1 MFKGYISNIIG
12 RVQWI
17 IHAQSSFLIPYLE
30 RIPDRISGKSK
41 EPADDTLLTIVRKD
55 RHKILGEFE
64 VVHANEVQTYLVKMY
79 KYSGLIQKVKQLFK
93 NTRGFREFNT
103 TYVAAMKGVPVE
115 VPVAYGERKH
125 IFTKESYLIIRKIK
139 HACTVREYFRSGVS
153 PEERRDVLKKFGK
166 LAKNI
171 HDSGVKQDDFS
182 LDNFLVY
189 DDEAGERRLILI
201 DFERVTIQTKC
212 LSEKQ
217 RIWYLAK
224 LNRAKRYFTNTER
237 LRFLVSYTDGNFDY
251 CKKLARQIEAVTVY
265 IQKKD
270 AKKFYKQCSQEN
282 RKFGVFKNT
291 NYHGYF
297 KRDYSPETL
306 LPLLD
311 TRRGT
316 PQEVCYINK
325 FQIVH
330 FTGHTSTGQ
339 NYRNIKQV
347 WMHAN
352 ALFALRI
359 NVPVPAGFFKNNSSK
374 EWFLISEV
382 PENCTSLDKYIDSCS
397 DKSPLMPALSMFV
410 KQISPFGNL
419 SKYFNTKDLLVQ
431 MNENKRLKCYLGNY
445 NSFNINHLS
454 IQKNRV
460 VNTNTIKQLLQYIA
474 IPTSLF

>member
-1 MFKGYISNIIG
+1 MFKGYISNTIG
-12 RVQWI
+12 RVQWT
-17 IHAQSSFLIPYLE
+17 IHTQSSFLIPYLE
-30 RIPDRISGKSK
+30 QISHRISGKVK
-41 EPADDTLLTIVRKD
+41 ESANDTLLTIMRKD
-55 RHKILGEFE
+55 RYKILGEFK
-64 VVHANEVQTYLVKMY
+64 VSRVNEVPTYLVKIY
-79 KYSGLIQKVKQLFK
+79 KYSGLIQKAKQLFK

-125 IFTKESYLIIRKIK
+125 IFVKESYLIIRKIERS
-139 HACTVREYFRSGVS
+139 CTVREYFGSGVS
-153 PEERRDVLKKFGK
+153 PGERRDVLEKFGT
-166 LAKNI
+166 LAKTI

-201 DFERVTIQTKC
+201 DFERVSIQTKC

-224 LNRAKRYFTNTER
+224 LNRAKKHFTNTER
-237 LRFLVSYTDGNFDY
+237 LRFLLSYSGGDFDC
-251 CKKLARQIEAVTVY
+251 CKRLAKQIEAITFH

-270 AKKFYKQCSQEN
+270 AKKFYKQCIYEN

-359 NVPVPAGFFKNNSSK
+359 DVPVPVGIFKKYPAKLSK
-374 EWFLISEV
+374 EGVLISLI
-382 PENCTSLDKYIDSCS
+382 PENCIPLDQYVDLHSGKNSILS
-397 DKSPLMPALSMFV
+397 ALLRLAEQV
-410 KQISPFGNL
+410 SPFGTF
-419 SKYFNTKDLLVQ
+419 SKDLSTHDFLVP
-431 MNENKRLKCYLGNY
+431 MKGNRLECYLGNY
-445 NSFNINHLS
+445 TAFHINHHS
-454 IQKNRV
+454 VQKNRTA
-460 VNTNTIKQLLQYIA
+460 NTRIIKQLLQ
-474 IPTSLF
+474 TDDT

>member
-1 MFKGYISNIIG
+1 MFKGYISNTIG
-12 RVQWI
+12 RVQWT
-17 IHAQSSFLIPYLE
+17 IHAQRSFLIPYLE

-79 KYSGLIQKVKQLFK
+79 KYSGLIQKLKQVFK

-125 IFTKESYLIIRKIK
+125 LFTKGFYLIIRKIK

-212 LSEKQ
+212 LSDKQ

-224 LNRAKRYFTNTER
+224 LNRAKKHFTNTER
-237 LRFLVSYTDGNFDY
+237 LRFLLSYTGGDFDY

-297 KRDYSPETL
+297 KRDYSPEKL
-306 LPLLD
+306 LPLLN
-311 TRRGT
+311 TLGEST
-316 PQEVCYINK
+316 QEVRYINN
-325 FQIVH
+325 FRIVH

-359 NVPVPAGFFKNNSSK
+359 DILVPAGVFKRNPGRQRTEGFLVSQMPDNCIPLNQYAYLHSDRNSI
-374 EWFLISEV
+374 L
-382 PENCTSLDKYIDSCS
+382 Y
-397 DKSPLMPALSMFV
+397 ALLRLAEQV
-410 KQISPFGNL
+410 SPFGIF
-419 SKYFNTKDLLVQ
+419 SKDLSTHDFLVR
-431 MNENKRLKCYLGNY
+431 MKGNRLECYLGNY
-445 NSFNINHLS
+445 AVFHTNHHPV
-454 IQKNRV
+454 QKNTT
-460 VNTNTIKQLLQYIA
+460 VNTCIIKQLLQ
-474 IPTSLF
+474 TDDT

>member
-1 MFKGYISNIIG
+1 MFKGYISNTIG
-12 RVQWI
+12 RVQWT

-79 KYSGLIQKVKQLFK
+79 KYSGLIQKLKQVFK

-103 TYVAAMKGVPVE
+103 TYVAAVKGVPVE

-125 IFTKESYLIIRKIK
+125 LFTKGFYLIIRKIK

-212 LSEKQ
+212 LSDRQ

-224 LNRAKRYFTNTER
+224 LNRAKKHFTNTER
-237 LRFLVSYTDGNFDY
+237 LRFLLSYTGGDSDY

-282 RKFGVFKNT
+282 RKFSIFKNT
-291 NYHGYF
+291 QYSGYYR
-297 KRDYSPETL
+297 RDNSPEKL
-306 LPLLD
+306 LPLLS
-311 TRRGT
+311 TLGEST
-316 PQEVCYINK
+316 QEVRYINN
-325 FQIVH
+325 FRIAH
-330 FTGHTSTGQ
+330 FTGHTSAGQ

-359 NVPVPAGFFKNNSSK
+359 DILVPAGVFKRNPGRQRT
-374 EWFLISEV
+374 EGFLVSQM
-382 PENCTSLDKYIDSCS
+382 PDNCIPLNQYAYLHS
-397 DKSPLMPALSMFV
+397 DKNSILYALLRLAEQV
-410 KQISPFGNL
+410 SPFGIF
-419 SKYFNTKDLLVQ
+419 SKDLSARDFLVQ
-431 MNENKRLKCYLGNY
+431 MKGNRPECYLGNY
-445 NSFNINHLS
+445 TAFHMNHHS
-454 IQKNRV
+454 VQKNRTA
-460 VNTNTIKQLLQYIA
+460 NTRIIKQLLLADDI
-474 IPTSLF
+474 

>member
-1 MFKGYISNIIG
+1 MFKGYISNTIG
-12 RVQWI
+12 RVQWT
-17 IHAQSSFLIPYLE
+17 IHARSSFLIPYLE
-30 RIPDRISGKSK
+30 QISQKISGKVK
-41 EPADDTLLTIVRKD
+41 EPADDTLLTIMRKD
-55 RHKILGEFE
+55 RYKILGAFE
-64 VVHANEVQTYLVKMY
+64 VFHANQEQAYLVKMY

-125 IFTKESYLIIRKIK
+125 LFTKEFYLIIRKIERS
-139 HACTVREYFRSGVS
+139 CTLREYFRTGVS
-153 PEERRDVLKKFGK
+153 PGERRDVLEKFGT

-224 LNRAKRYFTNTER
+224 LNRAKKYFTNTER
-237 LRFLVSYTDGNFDY
+237 LRFLLSYSGGDSDY

-270 AKKFYKQCSQEN
+270 AKKFYKQCIQEN
-282 RKFGVFKNT
+282 RKFSIFKNT
-291 NYHGYF
+291 QYSGYYRRDNSPEKLLPMLNTLGESTQEVRYINNFRIVCFTGRNF
-297 KRDYSPETL
+297 KR
-306 LPLLD
+306 
-311 TRRGT
+311 
-316 PQEVCYINK
+316 
-325 FQIVH
+325 
-330 FTGHTSTGQ
+330 
-339 NYRNIKQV
+339 V

-359 NVPVPAGFFKNNSSK
+359 DSLVPAGVFKRNPGRQLT
-374 EWFLISEV
+374 EGFLISQI
-382 PENCTSLDKYIDSCS
+382 PENGIPLNQYDDLHS
-397 DKSPLMPALSMFV
+397 DKNSILYALLRLAEQV
-410 KQISPFGNL
+410 SPFGIF
-419 SKYFNTKDLLVQ
+419 SKDLSTHDFLVR
-431 MNENKRLKCYLGNY
+431 MKGNRFECYLGNY
-445 NSFNINHLS
+445 TAFHTNHHPV
-454 IQKNRV
+454 QKNRT
-460 VNTNTIKQLLQYIA
+460 VNTRIIKQLLQTDDI
-474 IPTSLF
+474 